1 MTVADNT
8 SRNQYTATSGQTVFA
23 YTFEIVDKSHI
34 VVLKNGTTL
43 SEGTDYTVSNVGN
56 DNGGNVTLTS
66 GATAGDILT
75 LYRDMPYSRTQNYT
89 NSGDFLASEV
99 NADFDD
105 LWLAGEQ
112 TNRSFSQ
119 SIRKPITD
127 SDSISMELPDA
138 ADRANKFVLFDST
151 GAVGVESLSSGTGP
165 TVIGR
170 QNFTGNGSTTV
181 FTLAADAGNGAAVV
195 IYIDGVYQE
204 QETYTVSSKTLTF
217 TEAPPTNA
225 SIEVVTY
232 KITDVG
238 TTNANAVTYTPAGTG
253 AVDTTVQTKL
263 RESVSVKDF
272 GAVGDGVTDDTAAI
286 QAAIDSFSS
295 GGTVKIPSGTYKVTT
310 INVPGDIS
318 LHGEGIDQTIFKCV
332 GTGAGILTT
341 ERLDDVFWEGF
352 MVSFRDNTTASGV
365 AGIEVK
371 KGMIRS
377 IFRQIR
383 VEPKETVNQY
393 GFLIRGED
401 NDTSTVYGVFNNLF
415 EQCSVSWDQLTS
427 LNYQTSW
434 YFAGSATYGGR
445 ANVNKILRCHEFGG
459 SVGFQLDEGHSNFF
473 DTCKS
478 EDDGT
483 ISRGF
488 FHAHFK
494 IRNGID
500 ILSNT
505 STDNVTHDNTIISQ
519 SFDSGV
525 TAANGSPSGGSGNTV
540 VLHNELNATSP
551 HIATFIG
558 ARTFNPID
566 DLTLSSG
573 TGSDPHYNNV
583 GRNVVIGGRD
593 AKTLNSDEQQS
604 IAGQEDGGFLI
615 VRGGFAHNSGR
626 MILADDQYS
635 GSVAAVSSNGGV
647 SACINDNA
655 SAEFRI
661 VKTSDGSSHTRLV
674 TADNSGNVKLNTGAI
689 SFSDSSSL
697 TISGGAIT
705 ATKNLHAVDTE
716 GGASTDDL
724 DTINGTDEGQIIVL
738 RAVNSART
746 VVVKDGTGNLR
757 LAGDFSL
764 DHLQD
769 SITLINFDGS
779 NFIELSRSNN
789 NT

>member
-127 SDSISMELPDA
+127 SDSISMELPEA

-238 TTNANAVTYTPAGTG
+238 STDANAVTYTPAGTG
-253 AVDTTVQTKL
+253 AVQTTVQTKL

-286 QAAIDSFSS
+286 QAALLAGKIITFPAGTYLINDALSLNTHTLIGENNIRTIIKQTTDNKPILQVTGIGGSVRGFHLTYTNNQTYTNSSSKAIEFVAGSTIFQSFRDIFIDNAAFGIYMGGGSDLKTMFSCAFDNIRMSVSHTGIHINPVNS
-295 GGTVKIPSGTYKVTT
+295 GATGSSWNNIYINFRYDGSNQNGFYGVYANFMDEAVFNQLNIESGTIPVAML
-310 INVPGDIS
+310 IDNCDGIVVNS
-318 LHGEGIDQTIFKCV
+318 LHLEQLTIDDSPDGSITAAFKSLIYGTLTGFVVDGCAIINNDFSNLSGNGYYFFRSDDTAKGFLKSVHLRNNTKQTGELGFFRRISPSESGELHVKGVSRDE
-332 GTGAGILTT
+332 TGAGSSMTQN
-341 ERLDDVFWEGF
+341 FNYEGGYVETDLNHVDIK
-352 MVSFRDNTTASGV
+352 VS
-365 AGIEVK
+365 
-371 KGMIRS
+371 
-377 IFRQIR
+377 
-383 VEPKETVNQY
+383 
-393 GFLIRGED
+393 
-401 NDTSTVYGVFNNLF
+401 NL
-415 EQCSVSWDQLTS
+415 
-427 LNYQTSW
+427 
-434 YFAGSATYGGR
+434 
-445 ANVNKILRCHEFGG
+445 HE
-459 SVGFQLDEGHSNFF
+459 
-473 DTCKS
+473 
-478 EDDGT
+478 
-483 ISRGF
+483 
-488 FHAHFK
+488 
-494 IRNGID
+494 
-500 ILSNT
+500 
-505 STDNVTHDNTIISQ
+505 
-519 SFDSGV
+519 
-525 TAANGSPSGGSGNTV
+525 SGGSSK
-540 VLHNELNATSP
+540 ATYFYQQALSYP
-551 HIATFIG
+551 DSGETF
-558 ARTFNPID
+558 
-566 DLTLSSG
+566 
-573 TGSDPHYNNV
+573 
-583 GRNVVIGGRD
+583 
-593 AKTLNSDEQQS
+593 
-604 IAGQEDGGFLI
+604 
-615 VRGGFAHNSGR
+615 
-626 MILADDQYS
+626 
-635 GSVAAVSSNGGV
+635 
-647 SACINDNA
+647 
-655 SAEFRI
+655 
-661 VKTSDGSSHTRLV
+661 
-674 TADNSGNVKLNTGAI
+674 
-689 SFSDSSSL
+689 
-697 TISGGAIT
+697 GAIT
-705 ATKNLHAVDTE
+705 LNLDDFPYWESFNVKGIFVNPGTNSGGVAIILRSSFAEDGDTLSGSYSTQATSH
-716 GGASTDDL
+716 
-724 DTINGTDEGQIIVL
+724 
-738 RAVNSART
+738 T
-746 VVVKDGTGNLR
+746 VSSQHVVKVSTIASNISIDRTNDIVRLVISRYPASGADTLTGNYY
-757 LAGDFSL
+757 
-764 DHLQD
+764 
-769 SITLINFDGS
+769 LIGAYLVRN
-779 NFIELSRSNN
+779 
-789 NT
+789 